1 MDRPYRFARVDVSAE
16 AGSDPVLQRLIL
28 IRRAVET
35 GAADAETRARW
46 DDLRAGV
53 LDLVMALQARPI
65 PVSRADA
72 ERRIRI
78 WIGEFADKHWPST
91 ALH

>member
-1 MDRPYRFARVDVSAE
+1 MNPYSSARIDASGD
-16 AGSDPVLQRLIL
+16 AGSDPVFERLIT
-28 IRRAVET
+28 IRQAVET
-35 GAADAETRARW
+35 GAADAETLAQW

-53 LDLVMALQARPI
+53 LDLVEALRARPI

-72 ERRIRI
+72 ERFIRI

-91 ALH
+91 AFH